1 MNFINKRFTQKSRLL
16 ATLCLASCLGGIAY
30 ADAGIPPDINALPSK
45 ASTAKKSSVKKEKFN
60 PLAVNADV
68 AIKDNTKKEI
78 VLPGVMRIEGERK
91 QALDFS
97 RARMISMTNGGSVS
111 VYLSATEPNRI
122 QLPFS
127 NPHIIGTTDLVIDK
141 RATSNNVYIG
151 FKQGATRATQIFFE
165 SPEGG
170 PVLGLQLIPKNIPAQ
185 TIIVE
190 DAAPALTA
198 AQSKANKSSDYITAV
213 QSLMETVALGA
224 TPNGYAIVEMDIPAI
239 AMNGLMIQ
247 LEKKLSHRDAD
258 IYVYQ
263 VTNPTSQMITVR
275 EAEFDGEL
283 VQAVSIYPT
292 PLLKTNESTRAIV
305 IAKKEQGGGQ

>member
-1 MNFINKRFTQKSRLL
+1 MRLMKPRFMLRYRLL
-16 ATLCLASCLGGIAY
+16 AICLLSLRLAGVVY
-30 ADAGIPPDINALPSK
+30 ADAGTPPDVEAKKSG
-45 ASTAKKSSVKKEKFN
+45 TAKKISTKNKTFN
-60 PLAVNADV
+60 PLEVHQDIAL
-68 AIKDNTKKEI
+68 KDRAKKEI
-78 VLPGVMRIEGERK
+78 VLPGVMRIDGEH
-91 QALDFS
+91 QHALDFS
-97 RARMISMTNGGSVS
+97 RARRISMNNGGSVS

-122 QLPFS
+122 QLPFA
-127 NPHIIGTTDLVIDK
+127 NPHIIGTTDLAIDK

-151 FKQGATRATQIFFE
+151 FKQGATRTTQIFFE
-165 SPEGG
+165 PPEGG
-170 PVLGLQLIPKNIPAQ
+170 AVLGLQLMPKNIPAQ

-190 DAAPALTA
+190 DVAPALTA

-224 TPNGYAIVEMDIPAI
+224 TPQGYAIVEMAIPPI
-239 AMNGLMIQ
+239 AMNGLMIR

-263 VTNPTSQMITVR
+263 VTNPTSKTTTVQ
-275 EAEFDGEL
+275 ETEFDGEL
-283 VQAVSIYPT
+283 VQAVSIYPK